1 VTNPAES
8 IEPMSLFLL
17 LKTIHLTCA
26 ILSISGFLVRGYWM
40 LTGSPLLQ
48 ARVTKILPHLVDTIL
63 LVSAVWMT
71 IIIQQFPFVNAWL
84 TAKLMALVVYIVF
97 GTVALKRGKTKGIR
111 TLSLFGAVSVFFYIV
126 AVALAHDP
134 LANLVNIFL
143 RQSSTG

>member
-1 VTNPAES
+1 
-8 IEPMSLFLL
+8 MSLFLL

-84 TAKLMALVVYIVF
+84 TAKLMALVVYILF

>member
-1 VTNPAES
+1 
-8 IEPMSLFLL
+8 MSLFLL

-48 ARVTKILPHLVDTIL
+48 AHVTKILPHLVDTIL

-84 TAKLMALVVYIVF
+84 TAKLMALVVYILF

>member
-1 VTNPAES
+1 
-8 IEPMSLFLL
+8 
-17 LKTIHLTCA
+17 
-26 ILSISGFLVRGYWM
+26 M

>member
-1 VTNPAES
+1 
-8 IEPMSLFLL
+8 MSLFLL

>member
-1 VTNPAES
+1 MTNPAES